1 MFCPKCGKINPDNEE
16 KCSGCGAALEKAEA
30 LAVPKKRKV
39 WKIVLVAALIV
50 IAVLVVVFL
59 FSGCNA
65 GDVSP
70 NEKVL
75 F

>member
-1 MFCPKCGKINPDNEE
+1 MFCQKCGKINPDNEE
-16 KCSGCGAALEKAEA
+16 KCSGCGATLEKAQA
-30 LAVPKKRKV
+30 PAAPKKRKV
-39 WKIVLVAALIV
+39 WKILLAAVLLV

-59 FSGCNA
+59 FSGCGA
-65 GDVSP
+65 GNVNP

>member
-1 MFCPKCGKINPDNEE
+1 MFCQKCGKINPDNEE
-16 KCSGCGAALEKAEA
+16 KCSGCGATLEKAEA
-30 LAVPKKRKV
+30 PAVPKKRKV
-39 WKIVLVAALIV
+39 WKILLAAVLLV

-59 FSGCNA
+59 LSGCGA
-65 GDVSP
+65 GNVNP